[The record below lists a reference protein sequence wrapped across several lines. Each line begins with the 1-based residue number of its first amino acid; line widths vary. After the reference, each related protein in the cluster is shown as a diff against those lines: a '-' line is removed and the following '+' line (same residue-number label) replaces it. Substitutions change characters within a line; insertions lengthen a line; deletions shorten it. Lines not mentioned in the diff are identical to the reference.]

1 MCPWV
6 PQEDWGIFVDT
17 CVYIYIYIQS
27 YYFLWL
33 YFSFISTLIP
43 YHMTGQMSQ
52 VRPTEFNLTVECY

>member
-17 CVYIYIYIQS
+17 CVYIYIYTILLFS
-27 YYFLWL
+27 LVI
-33 YFSFISTLIP
+33 FSFISTLIP